1 MIYEAAGNLC
11 AVNFKELQLPI
22 SDEQALEILLN
33 LGFEKQDV
41 DIIALAYGCIDLSQ
55 YKRGAT
61 IDMAPKVVDCSTFI
75 SWLYSQKGVKLP
87 RYSIDQRDRLSI
99 VIDEENLQPGDLV
112 FTSGR
117 FNYYWNDPT
126 DGVGHVG
133 IYTGNNTV
141 IHAAGPEVGVIEDP
155 FTPFAKN
162 SRGIRRVIDD
172 FDSVV
177 TIKSPPSRVVGDSQ
191 EFRWIILQQC

>member
-1 MIYEAAGNLC
+1 MIYEAVGNLC

-22 SDEQALEILLN
+22 SDEQALEILFN
-33 LGFEKQDV
+33 LGFETQDV

-55 YKRGAT
+55 YKRGST
-61 IDMAPKVVDCSTFI
+61 IDMAPGVVDCSTFTN
-75 SWLYSQKGVKLP
+75 WLYFQKGVKLP
-87 RYSIDQRDRLSI
+87 RYSIDQRDRLKI
-99 VIDEENLQPGDLV
+99 VVGEEDLQPGDLV

-117 FNYYWNDPT
+117 FNYYWDDPS
-126 DGVGHVG
+126 DGVGHTG

-162 SRGIRRVIDD
+162 LRGIRRVFDD
-172 FDSVV
+172 FNSVV

-191 EFRWIILQQC
+191 EFRWIILQHC